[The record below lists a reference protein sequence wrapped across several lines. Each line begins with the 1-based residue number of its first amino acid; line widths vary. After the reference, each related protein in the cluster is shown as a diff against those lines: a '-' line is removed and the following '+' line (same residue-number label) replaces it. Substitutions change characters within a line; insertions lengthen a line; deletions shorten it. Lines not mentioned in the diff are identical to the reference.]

1 MKRILALS
9 LALLLTFAA
18 FAGCSG
24 ASDNSAGTP
33 ASGGTAAAGDSGNA
47 ASGDKIIKLGVF
59 ESLSGDNGA
68 GGKQE
73 TLGWVYANSVQPTI
87 VIGGETYT
95 IVLETVDNESSTDK
109 APSAAQSLVSRGVS
123 AVLGS
128 YGSAVCIASSAVFDQ
143 AGLPMLTVSATNP
156 QVTADN
162 DNVFRLCFLDPFQ
175 GTVLADYAY
184 NTLGAT
190 NAYVLSKQ
198 GDDYSAGLANYF
210 VKHFEE
216 LGGKVTDEQFPQGNT
231 DFSSYVANAKAAGA
245 QVFFSPVSTEA
256 ASNIIDQANAQA
268 LGIPILAG
276 DTWDS
281 NVITQAG
288 KGKDIEVTIDTF
300 YQESGTPFDVAF
312 KEWISADPQRL
323 ADNNGDDTLAAFSV
337 MAYDGY
343 FTMLEAIKAADST
356 DSAAIQAAL
365 SGVKYDG
372 QTGAIAFDDTG
383 DALRNSAYIK
393 KVNTTDGTWEFL
405 EVATVG

>member
-9 LALLLTFAA
+9 LALVMTFAM
-18 FAGCSG
+18 FAGCS
-24 ASDNSAGTP
+24 SNDNAAGTA
-33 ASGGTAAAGDSGNA
+33 ASGGDTASSG
-47 ASGDKIIKLGVF
+47 KIIKLGIF

-73 TLGWVYANSVQPTI
+73 ALGYVYANYVQPT
-87 VIGGETYT
+87 VEIGGETYT

-109 APSAAQSLVSRGVS
+109 APSAAQKLVSLGVS

-128 YGSAVCIASSAVFDQ
+128 YGSGVCLASYSVFEA

-162 DNVFRLCFLDPFQ
+162 DTVFRLCFLDPFQ
-175 GTVLADYAY
+175 STVLANYAFTSL
-184 NTLGAT
+184 NAT

-210 VKHFEE
+210 KEEFEK
-216 LGGKVTDEQFPQGNT
+216 LGGTVTDEQFPQGNT
-231 DFSSYVANAKAAGA
+231 DFSSYVANAKKAGA

-256 ASNIIDQANAQA
+256 ASNIIDQADAQA

-281 NVITQAG
+281 NVITQSA
-288 KGKDIEVTIDTF
+288 KGKNVEINIDTF
-300 YQESGTPFDVAF
+300 YQESGTPFDLAF
-312 KEWISADPQRL
+312 KEWISEDSRRL

-343 FTMLEAIKAADST
+343 FTMLEAIKAADSA
-356 DSAAIQAAL
+356 DAGAIKAAL
-365 SGVKYDG
+365 SGVNYNG
-372 QTGAIAFDDTG
+372 ETGAIAFDDTG
-383 DALRNSAYIK
+383 DAFRDSAYIK
-393 KVNTTDGTWEFL
+393 TVDTEAGAWRFL
-405 EVATVG
+405 EVATVNS